1 MNLEKVRDIE
11 KSCGC
16 LISFAYKIK
25 NSGASEQEIEDFLKA
40 CGKSDVPSRAETVAE
55 ILLDILT
62 PLRRAAVI
70 CADQKGNKS
79 IDYDAARRFYL
90 GVLQWEPH
98 ALWRQASLLDLAA
111 AFEGYVQRFEQ
122 AQAMQTDQAAAL
134 RQLIEKEQQT

>member
-1 MNLEKVRDIE
+1 MNLENVRDIE

-25 NSGASEQEIEDFLKA
+25 NSGASEKEIENFLKA
-40 CGKSDVPSRAETVAE
+40 CGKGDVPPRAETAAE

-70 CADQKGNKS
+70 CADQKGNKC

-90 GVLQWEPH
+90 GVLRWEPDS
-98 ALWRQASLLDLAA
+98 LWRQASLFDLAA

-122 AQAMQTDQAAAL
+122 THGMQTDQAAAL
-134 RQLIEKEQQT
+134 RKLIEKEQQT